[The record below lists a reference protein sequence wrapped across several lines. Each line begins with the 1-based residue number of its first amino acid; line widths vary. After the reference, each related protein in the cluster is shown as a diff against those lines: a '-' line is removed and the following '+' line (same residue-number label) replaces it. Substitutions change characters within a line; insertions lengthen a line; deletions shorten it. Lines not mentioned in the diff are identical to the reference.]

1 MTEPEPPE
9 VPDYYLIPREE
20 TGVNVRPSGTQ
31 EDFGEPPFGDLFTDQ
46 VPTILGEIRQ
56 FFVDWPAHI
65 KAGIDTGIDWLQA
78 VADLQLEWLRTLLH
92 KIVDTTAEV
101 FDVSSWVAFLDTA
114 ITSAANLV
122 ANSFATVFDWIA
134 SLLHGAVRFAEHSCN
149 LDLTWLHSVIDDLLD
164 WSTTNVDLTSQ
175 SDFIDGIN
183 DGGFWSNIVDWMLGG
198 SGSWLDDAIHA
209 ITNPIN
215 SFFDDVRRF
224 INQMIEP
231 WRIGYFDASWIWK
244 PSLTI
249 PAGELPG
256 GGDPVLTPGSNDGD
270 GGALAPGVNNAI
282 PAAPMNVSAI
292 PFWDILVSGFP
303 AGTITYAIAA
313 VKAGVEGPATQVSTF
328 VGTLFPPN
336 SSTHVD
342 LRWDAVSGASSYRVY
357 RKVDG
362 TYQATAW
369 RLVASPA
376 SNGTLLAPVVDNTP
390 RSGGTVA
397 APKSDAELAAQIVT
411 DVQTTAGTA
420 QSTVDGVIEGSIQV
434 SPDTVPDLPGSKIVT
449 PVPPRNLQ
457 VLPSGHVSASAPELL
472 YAPNFGAAY
481 GVGDDHIMFSD
492 DVCEVQAVGGLVQA
506 VWGNAVG
513 CGVGQLLTFM
523 LDIDWEDLVFEART
537 ADAPVRMQVVA
548 FYDGRPVQVLTLAN
562 IVPESDDGSVSLR
575 QMVQIGNGVNGIAL
589 RMIVGGG
596 ASAGLVR
603 YTVPSVR
610 QATRI
615 ASEAIQQ
622 VDFQIVTSPIN
633 NADATARAS
642 VGSAIQ
648 ETWDTMHAALGGD
661 GGSGKTP
668 ADVAELLTII
678 NQTAV
683 QAMANSTANDQA
695 IINLT
700 ASINSAIDAITT
712 LQQKVAALEAQAAEP
727 PPEPPPPPPPQ
738 QQIQLFSFTEDYPG
752 WIPPAWATTLHLC
765 GIGGGGSSSGGNS
778 AVNLPGYP
786 GKWAT
791 NSIPATTVDIYIGKG
806 GVAATL
812 YGGGSGGQDSRV
824 VRPGIGAALT
834 AAGGAGALPPE
845 GFYTGQDLTG
855 PGPSPR
861 TREIGEGY
869 VATGGGNVSEGR
881 NGAIP
886 GGGGAGVRNFLTNKQ
901 TNGAR
906 GQVWILAVS

>member
-183 DGGFWSNIVDWMLGG
+183 GGGFWSNIVDWMLGG

-215 SFFDDVRRF
+215 NFFDDVRRF

-231 WRIGYFDASWIWK
+231 WRIGYFDTNWAWV
-244 PSLTI
+244 PALTT
-249 PAGELPG
+249 PTAELPG

-282 PAAPMNVSAI
+282 PAAPKNVSAI

-303 AGTITYAIAA
+303 AGNITYAIAA
-313 VKAGVEGPATQVSTF
+313 VKGGVEGPATQVSTF

-362 TYQATAW
+362 TYQATGW
-369 RLVASPA
+369 RLVASPTSA
-376 SNGTLLAPVVDNTP
+376 GTLLAPVVDNTP
-390 RSGGTVA
+390 RSGGSVA
-397 APKSDAELAAQIVT
+397 APKTDAELAAQIVT

-420 QSTVDGVIEGSIQV
+420 ITTAGAAQATVDGVIDGSTQV
-434 SPDTVPDLPGSKIVT
+434 SPDTVPTLPGTKIGSPL
-449 PVPPRNLQ
+449 PVNLMHA
-457 VLPSGHVSASAPELL
+457 VPSGHVAAIATELL
-472 YAPNFGAAY
+472 TAPDFGVAYGDNTAAPNVTFGPGWVKVAANGTTT
-481 GVGDDHIMFSD
+481 GVISKG
-492 DVCEVQAVGGLVQA
+492 VAVAQGQIVNVAVEAAWTGLA
-506 VWGNAVG
+506 YTLFAPIRFDIVG
-513 CGVGQLLTFM
+513 YRNGLPA
-523 LDIDWEDLVFEART
+523 I
-537 ADAPVRMQVVA
+537 
-548 FYDGRPVQVLTLAN
+548 VLTLADLYQPAASGSTAFT
-562 IVPESDDGSVSLR
+562 IVVQVGNDIDTLCLRPTVGPNATAGTVTFTKPKASHSPIISSNSIGSVD
-575 QMVQIGNGVNGIAL
+575 
-589 RMIVGGG
+589 
-596 ASAGLVR
+596 
-603 YTVPSVR
+603 YK
-610 QATRI
+610 
-615 ASEAIQQ
+615 
-622 VDFQIVTSPIN
+622 IVTNPLGR
-633 NADATARAS
+633 NAQGDSIGYALQSTLNTFH
-642 VGSAIQ
+642 Q
-648 ETWDTMHAALGGD
+648 ALGGD
-661 GGSGKTP
+661 GDAVVP
-668 ADVAELLTII
+668 ADVATLLNIS
-678 NQTAV
+678 NQTAI
-683 QAMANSTANDQA
+683 QALQLANANADL
-695 IINLT
+695 IE
-700 ASINSAIDAITT
+700 T
-712 LQQKVAALEAQAAEP
+712 LQQQVADLQSV
-727 PPEPPPPPPPQ
+727 PPPPPPSTFTPTMRK
-738 QQIQLFSFTEDYPG
+738 FASPGSFNYA
-752 WIPPAWATTLHLC
+752 IPAGATTLSILC
-765 GIGGGGSSSGGNS
+765 LGGGGASGGGGTI
-778 AVNLPGYP
+778 NLPGSP
-786 GKWAT
+786 GLWSNGANVTTWDVAT
-791 NSIPATTVDIYIGKG
+791 LLAASVTNITGTVGSG
-806 GVAATL
+806 GVA
-812 YGGGSGGQDSRV
+812 GNSSQGGSTGYGTSSTV
-824 VRPGIGAALT
+824 NGV
-834 AAGGAGALPPE
+834 AGYPTISGSFGWANGVAYSGDPP
-845 GFYTGQDLTG
+845 LTG
-855 PGPSPR
+855 PGPSPSSVPLP
-861 TREIGEGY
+861 GGF
-869 VATGGGNVSEGR
+869 VAYGGGSVGPNTK
-881 NGAIP
+881 GASP
-886 GGGGAGVRNFLTNKQ
+886 GGAGGGAKNFFSDLRA
-901 TNGAR
+901 NGAP
-906 GQVWILAVS
+906 GAVWIVAT